1 MGLQIFLVIVF
12 IPEPSSLDCSRPGLP
27 AKLKPDMGREI
38 FLTPVWPVGSL
49 AVEEDVFEEDEEG
62 VPGTCFLFEEPG
74 VWGDFLNFFFKGV
87 AATPPGA
94 DVDGAPE
101 SPADGVEKK
110 RSASA
115 ILQSLL

>member
-49 AVEEDVFEEDEEG
+49 AVEEDEEG

-74 VWGDFLNFFFKGV
+74 VWGDFLNFFF
-87 AATPPGA
+87 
-94 DVDGAPE
+94 
-101 SPADGVEKK
+101 
-110 RSASA
+110 
-115 ILQSLL
+115 SLALTRTRTCAHTRMHTNRVLTS

>member
-49 AVEEDVFEEDEEG
+49 AVEEDEEG